1 MAIIDQV
8 KALLGITDTTQDV
21 TLTYLIDLV
30 TQLAQDYTRL
40 AALPPAVNT
49 YMVDMVIDRYR
60 MRGYG
65 QTGLPQVVSSIT
77 EDRKQIQFR
86 DTSPAP
92 DVNYGISLS
101 EQEKV
106 QLRRYRVVW
115 S

>member
-1 MAIIDQV
+1 MVIIDQV
-8 KALLGITDTTQDV
+8 KALLGITDTTQDAIIN
-21 TLTYLIDLV
+21 YLIGLV
-30 TQLAQDYTRL
+30 TQLVKDYTRL
-40 AALPPAVNT
+40 TTLPPTVST

-101 EQEKV
+101 EQEKA
-106 QLRRYRVVW
+106 QLRRYRVMW

>member
-1 MAIIDQV
+1 MATIDQV
-8 KALLGITDTTQDV
+8 KALLGITDATQDA
-21 TLTYLIDLV
+21 TINYLIGLV
-30 TQLAQDYTRL
+30 TQLAQDYTHL

-60 MRGYG
+60 VRGYG

-86 DTSPAP
+86 DTNPAP
-92 DVNYGISLS
+92 DANYGITLS

-106 QLRRYRVVW
+106 QLRRYRVMW
-115 S
+115 P